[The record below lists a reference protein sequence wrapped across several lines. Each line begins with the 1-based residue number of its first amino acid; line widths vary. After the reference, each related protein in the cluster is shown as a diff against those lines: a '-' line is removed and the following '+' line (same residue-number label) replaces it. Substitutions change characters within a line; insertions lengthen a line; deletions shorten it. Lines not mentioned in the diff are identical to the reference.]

1 MCSSCMRKKGG
12 TTCLS
17 RRGELRRYRR
27 ELTSIYNLS
36 DNTQL
41 RLFIKGELDTL
52 KMLIADASFCPT
64 KEYINSYK
72 TTTDATI
79 SELT

>member
-1 MCSSCMRKKGG
+1 MCGACMRKKGG

-17 RRGELRRYRR
+17 RRGDLRRYKKQ
-27 ELTSIYNLS
+27 LTTVYNITNS
-36 DNTQL
+36 TQV
-41 RLFIKGELDTL
+41 RLFLKGELDTL
-52 KMLIADASFCPT
+52 RMLIADASFCPT

>member
-1 MCSSCMRKKGG
+1 MRKKGG